1 MGRNGLTIYLAG
13 KMCGLSDSEMKQW
26 RNLFKFELEKYSE
39 MVNYK
44 TNVVSPC
51 DYFNFNEQRYQN
63 EQEIMKFDLSLVKNS
78 DIVIVN
84 TNGLSSSSIG
94 SIIEVYEAWKNDIPV
109 IAYDENG
116 DYKTI
121 HPWLKCC
128 ITRVDSC
135 VIDICEYIKD
145 FYMR

>member
-1 MGRNGLTIYLAG
+1 MEKNGLTIYLAG
-13 KMCGLSDSEMKQW
+13 KMGGLSDLEMKKW
-26 RNLFKFELEKYSE
+26 RNLLKSELEKYSD
-39 MVNYK
+39 MANYK

-51 DYFNFNEQRYQN
+51 DYFNFNEQRYQS

-84 TNGLSSSSIG
+84 TNGLSSSIG

-116 DYKTI
+116 DYRTI

-128 ITRVDSC
+128 ITRADSC

>member
-13 KMCGLSDSEMKQW
+13 KMDGLSDSEMRQW
-26 RNLFKFELEKYSE
+26 RNLLKSELEKYSD
-39 MVNYK
+39 MANYK

-63 EQEIMKFDLSLVKNS
+63 EQEIMKFDLSLVRDS

-84 TNGLSSSSIG
+84 TNGLNSSIG

-121 HPWLKCC
+121 HSWLKCC
-128 ITRVDSC
+128 ITRADSC

>member
-13 KMCGLSDSEMKQW
+13 KMDGLSDSEMKKW
-26 RNLFKFELEKYSE
+26 RNLLKSELEKYSDIA
-39 MVNYK
+39 NYK

-84 TNGLSSSSIG
+84 TNGLNSSIG

-116 DYKTI
+116 DYRTI

-128 ITRVDSC
+128 ITRADSC

>member
-13 KMCGLSDSEMKQW
+13 KMSGLSDSEMRQW
-26 RNLFKFELEKYSE
+26 RNLLKSELEKYSD
-39 MVNYK
+39 MANYK
-44 TNVVSPC
+44 TNIVSPC
-51 DYFNFNEQRYQN
+51 DYFNFEEQRYQS

-84 TNGLSSSSIG
+84 TNGLSSSIG

-121 HPWLKCC
+121 HSWLKCC
-128 ITRVDSC
+128 ITRADSC

>member
-13 KMCGLSDSEMKQW
+13 KMGGLSDSEMKQW
-26 RNLFKFELEKYSE
+26 RNLLKSELEKYSD
-39 MVNYK
+39 MANYK

-51 DYFNFNEQRYQN
+51 DYFNFNEQRYQS

-84 TNGLSSSSIG
+84 TNGLSSSIG
-94 SIIEVYEAWKNDIPV
+94 SIIDYSHLLPYMRL
-109 IAYDENG
+109 YDENG

-128 ITRVDSC
+128 ITRADSC

>member
-1 MGRNGLTIYLAG
+1 MGRNGLTIYLDG
-13 KMCGLSDSEMKQW
+13 KMGGLSDSEMKKW
-26 RNLFKFELEKYSE
+26 RNLLKSELEKYSD
-39 MVNYK
+39 MANYK

-51 DYFNFNEQRYQN
+51 DYFNFNEQRYQS

-84 TNGLSSSSIG
+84 TNGLSSSIG

-116 DYKTI
+116 DYRTI

-128 ITRVDSC
+128 ITRADSC
-135 VIDICEYIKD
+135 VIDICEYIKV

>member
-13 KMCGLSDSEMKQW
+13 KMGGLSDSEMKKW
-26 RNLFKFELEKYSE
+26 RDLLKSELEKYSD

-44 TNVVSPC
+44 INVVSPC
-51 DYFNFNEQRYQN
+51 DYFNFEEQRYQN
-63 EQEIMKFDLSLVKNS
+63 EQEIMKFDLSLVRDS

-84 TNGLSSSSIG
+84 TNGLNSSIG
-94 SIIEVYEAWKNDIPV
+94 SAIEVYEAWKSDIPV

-116 DYKTI
+116 DYKTT

-128 ITRVDSC
+128 ITRADSC
-135 VIDICEYIKD
+135 ATDICEYIKD

>member
-13 KMCGLSDSEMKQW
+13 KMDGLSDSEMKKW
-26 RNLFKFELEKYSE
+26 RNLLKSELEKYSD
-39 MVNYK
+39 MANYK

-51 DYFNFNEQRYQN
+51 DYFNFNEQRYQS

-84 TNGLSSSSIG
+84 TNGLSSSIG

-116 DYKTI
+116 DYRTI

-128 ITRVDSC
+128 ITRADSC
-135 VIDICEYIKD
+135 VVDICEYIKD

>member
-13 KMCGLSDSEMKQW
+13 KMSGLSDSEMRQW
-26 RNLFKFELEKYSE
+26 RNLLKSELEKYSN
-39 MVNYK
+39 MANYK

-63 EQEIMKFDLSLVKNS
+63 EQEIMKFDLSLVRDS

-84 TNGLSSSSIG
+84 TNGLNSSIG

-116 DYKTI
+116 DYKII
-121 HPWLKCC
+121 HSWLKCC
-128 ITRVDSC
+128 ITRADSC

>member
-13 KMCGLSDSEMKQW
+13 KMSGLSDSEMRQW
-26 RNLFKFELEKYSE
+26 RNLLKSELEKYSD
-39 MVNYK
+39 MANYK

-84 TNGLSSSSIG
+84 TNGLNSSIG

-121 HPWLKCC
+121 HSWLKCC
-128 ITRVDSC
+128 ITRADSC

>member
-13 KMCGLSDSEMKQW
+13 KMDGLSDSEMKKW
-26 RNLFKFELEKYSE
+26 RNLLKSELEKYSDID
-39 MVNYK
+39 NYK
-44 TNVVSPC
+44 TNVVYPC
-51 DYFNFNEQRYQN
+51 DYFYFNEQRYQN

-84 TNGLSSSSIG
+84 TNGLNSSIG

-116 DYKTI
+116 DYRTI

-128 ITRVDSC
+128 ITRADSC

>member
-13 KMCGLSDSEMKQW
+13 KMSGLSDSEMKQW
-26 RNLFKFELEKYSE
+26 RNLLKSELEKYSD
-39 MVNYK
+39 MANYK

-51 DYFNFNEQRYQN
+51 DYFNFNEQRYQS

-84 TNGLSSSSIG
+84 TNGLSSSIG

-128 ITRVDSC
+128 ITRADSC

>member
-13 KMCGLSDSEMKQW
+13 KMSGLLDSEMRQW
-26 RNLFKFELEKYSE
+26 RNLLKSELEKYSD
-39 MVNYK
+39 MANYK

-51 DYFNFNEQRYQN
+51 DYFNFNEQRYQS

-84 TNGLSSSSIG
+84 TNGLNSSIG

-116 DYKTI
+116 DYRTI

-128 ITRVDSC
+128 ITRADSC

>member
-1 MGRNGLTIYLAG
+1 MA
-13 KMCGLSDSEMKQW
+13 
-26 RNLFKFELEKYSE
+26 
-39 MVNYK
+39 NYK

-51 DYFNFNEQRYQN
+51 DYFNFNEQRYQS

-84 TNGLSSSSIG
+84 TNGLSSSIG

-121 HPWLKCC
+121 HSWLKCC
-128 ITRVDSC
+128 ITRADSC

>member
-13 KMCGLSDSEMKQW
+13 KMSGLSDFEMRQW
-26 RNLFKFELEKYSE
+26 RNLLKSELEKYSD
-39 MVNYK
+39 MANYK
-44 TNVVSPC
+44 TNIVSPC
-51 DYFNFNEQRYQN
+51 DYFNFEEQRYQS

-84 TNGLSSSSIG
+84 TNGLSSSIG

-121 HPWLKCC
+121 HSWLKCC
-128 ITRVDSC
+128 ITRADSC

>member
-13 KMCGLSDSEMKQW
+13 KMSGLSDSEMRQW
-26 RNLFKFELEKYSE
+26 RNLLKSELEKYSN
-39 MVNYK
+39 MANYK

-63 EQEIMKFDLSLVKNS
+63 EQEIMKFDLSLVRDS

-84 TNGLSSSSIG
+84 TNGLNSSIG

-121 HPWLKCC
+121 HSWLKCC
-128 ITRVDSC
+128 ITRADSC

>member
-1 MGRNGLTIYLAG
+1 MGRNGLTIYLTG
-13 KMCGLSDSEMKQW
+13 KMGGLSDSEMKKW
-26 RNLFKFELEKYSE
+26 RNLLKSELEKYSDIA
-39 MVNYK
+39 NYK
-44 TNVVSPC
+44 TNIVSPC
-51 DYFNFNEQRYQN
+51 DYFNFNEQRYQS

-84 TNGLSSSSIG
+84 TNGLSSSIG

-116 DYKTI
+116 DYRTI

-128 ITRVDSC
+128 ITRADSC

>member
-1 MGRNGLTIYLAG
+1 MTIYLAG
-13 KMCGLSDSEMKQW
+13 KMGGLSDSEMKKW
-26 RNLFKFELEKYSE
+26 RNLLKSELEKYSD
-39 MVNYK
+39 MANYK

-51 DYFNFNEQRYQN
+51 DYFNFNEQRYQS

-84 TNGLSSSSIG
+84 TNGLSSSIG

-116 DYKTI
+116 DYRTI

-128 ITRVDSC
+128 ITRADSC

>member
-13 KMCGLSDSEMKQW
+13 KMGGLSDSEMKRW
-26 RNLFKFELEKYSE
+26 RNLLKSELQKYSD
-39 MVNYK
+39 MANYK

-84 TNGLSSSSIG
+84 TNGLSSSIG

-128 ITRVDSC
+128 ITRTDSC

>member
-1 MGRNGLTIYLAG
+1 MRNNGLTIYLAG
-13 KMCGLSDSEMKQW
+13 KMGGISKAEMESW
-26 RNLFKFELEKYSE
+26 RNLVKAELEKYSDIA
-39 MVNYK
+39 NYK
-44 TNVVSPC
+44 VNTISPC

-63 EQEIMKFDLSLVKNS
+63 EQEIMKFDLSLVNNS

-84 TNGLSSSSIG
+84 TNGLNSSIG
-94 SIIEVYEAWKNDIPV
+94 SAIEVYEAWKSGIPV

>member
-13 KMCGLSDSEMKQW
+13 KMGGSSDSEMKQW
-26 RNLFKFELEKYSE
+26 RNLLKSELEKYSD
-39 MVNYK
+39 MANYK

-51 DYFNFNEQRYQN
+51 DYFNFNEQRYQS

-84 TNGLSSSSIG
+84 TNGLSSSIG

-116 DYKTI
+116 DYRTI

-128 ITRVDSC
+128 ITRADSC
-135 VIDICEYIKD
+135 VIDICEYIKY

>member
-13 KMCGLSDSEMKQW
+13 KMSGLSDSEMRQW
-26 RNLFKFELEKYSE
+26 RNLLKSELEKYSN
-39 MVNYK
+39 MANYK

-84 TNGLSSSSIG
+84 TNGLNSSIG

-121 HPWLKCC
+121 HSWLKCC
-128 ITRVDSC
+128 ITRADSC

>member
-13 KMCGLSDSEMKQW
+13 KMSGLSDSEMRQW
-26 RNLFKFELEKYSE
+26 RNLLKSELEKYSD
-39 MVNYK
+39 MANYK

-51 DYFNFNEQRYQN
+51 DYFNFNEQRYKN

-84 TNGLSSSSIG
+84 TNGLNSSIG

-121 HPWLKCC
+121 HSWLKCC
-128 ITRVDSC
+128 ITRADSC

>member
-13 KMCGLSDSEMKQW
+13 KMSGLLDSEMRQW
-26 RNLFKFELEKYSE
+26 RNLLKSELEKYSD
-39 MVNYK
+39 MANYK

-51 DYFNFNEQRYQN
+51 DYFNFNEQRYQS

-84 TNGLSSSSIG
+84 TNGLNSSIG

-116 DYKTI
+116 DYRTI

-128 ITRVDSC
+128 ITRADSC
-135 VIDICEYIKD
+135 VIDICEYIKY

>member
-13 KMCGLSDSEMKQW
+13 KMSGLLDSEMKKW
-26 RNLFKFELEKYSE
+26 RNLLKYELEKYSDIA
-39 MVNYK
+39 NYK

-51 DYFNFNEQRYQN
+51 DYFNFNEQRYQS
-63 EQEIMKFDLSLVKNS
+63 EQEIMKFDLSLVKHS

-84 TNGLSSSSIG
+84 TNGLSSSIG
-94 SIIEVYEAWKNDIPV
+94 SIIEVYEAWENDIPV

-121 HPWLKCC
+121 HSWLKCC
-128 ITRVDSC
+128 ITRADSC

>member
-13 KMCGLSDSEMKQW
+13 KMDGLSDSEMKKW
-26 RNLFKFELEKYSE
+26 RNLLKSELEKYSDI
-39 MVNYK
+39 VNYK

-84 TNGLSSSSIG
+84 TNGLNSSIG
-94 SIIEVYEAWKNDIPV
+94 SIIEVYEAWKNDIPI

-116 DYKTI
+116 DYRTI

-128 ITRVDSC
+128 ITRADSC

>member
-1 MGRNGLTIYLAG
+1 MERNGLTIYLAG
-13 KMCGLSDSEMKQW
+13 KMGGLSDSEMKQW
-26 RNLFKFELEKYSE
+26 RNLLKSELEKYSD
-39 MVNYK
+39 MANYK

-51 DYFNFNEQRYQN
+51 DYFNFNEQRYQS

-84 TNGLSSSSIG
+84 TNGLSSSIG

-128 ITRVDSC
+128 ITRADSC

>member
-1 MGRNGLTIYLAG
+1 MKVEFVLNLNSITDASHFVSEIS
-13 KMCGLSDSEMKQW
+13 KMVACD
-26 RNLFKFELEKYSE
+26 
-39 MVNYK
+39 VD
-44 TNVVSPC
+44 VS
-51 DYFNFNEQRYQN
+51 YG
-63 EQEIMKFDLSLVKNS
+63 
-78 DIVIVN
+78 N
-84 TNGLSSSSIG
+84 TNGLSSSIG

-121 HPWLKCC
+121 HSWLKCC
-128 ITRVDSC
+128 ITRADSC